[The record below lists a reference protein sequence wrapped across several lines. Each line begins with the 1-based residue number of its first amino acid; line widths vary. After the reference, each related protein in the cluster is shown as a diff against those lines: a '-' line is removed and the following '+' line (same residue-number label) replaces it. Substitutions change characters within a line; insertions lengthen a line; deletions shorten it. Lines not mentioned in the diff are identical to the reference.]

1 MFRILLLLLGENIFL
16 NTFSSNVHAD
26 CIVLQFVSTSGLS
39 GFHQTA
45 PSSGLVCVQQEV
57 QGTSVLTAC

>member
-16 NTFSSNVHAD
+16 TPFSLNIHAD
-26 CIVLQFVSTSGLS
+26 CIVLQFDSSSGFS

-45 PSSGLVCVQQEV
+45 PSSGLVHVQQEV
-57 QGTSVLTAC
+57 QETSVLTAC